1 MRTTDAISP
10 CFTFEFVSLGLAYL
24 FNVLDFVSCMK
35 LDSVD
40 YANTQVSSIVLGLS
54 INSIVFPM
62 LIFTTFLPNSIM
74 AMLAF
79 EID

>member
-1 MRTTDAISP
+1 
-10 CFTFEFVSLGLAYL
+10 
-24 FNVLDFVSCMK
+24 MK

-62 LIFTTFLPNSIM
+62 LIFATFLPNSIM

>member
-1 MRTTDAISP
+1 
-10 CFTFEFVSLGLAYL
+10 
-24 FNVLDFVSCMK
+24 MK